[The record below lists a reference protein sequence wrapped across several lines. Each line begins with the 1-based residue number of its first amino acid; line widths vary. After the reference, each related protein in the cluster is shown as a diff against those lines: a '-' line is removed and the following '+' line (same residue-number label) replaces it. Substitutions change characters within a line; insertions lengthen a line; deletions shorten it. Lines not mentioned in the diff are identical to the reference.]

1 MGNAFN
7 ETKAPLLAPRW
18 TRVGY
23 SGKLKDA
30 VINACQS
37 DEHRSDEY
45 QSEEHQP
52 DNQHQQHS
60 MELLETDNDKHE
72 EEEGEKEEVE
82 VTVLL
87 TSNDRQISDDDKY
100 LEMDDE

>member
-7 ETKAPLLAPRW
+7 KMKVPLLAPRW

-23 SGKLKDA
+23 SAKLKDA

-45 QSEEHQP
+45 QSEEHQS

-72 EEEGEKEEVE
+72 EEEGKKEEVE

-87 TSNDRQISDDDKY
+87 TSNDHQISDDDEY

>member
-1 MGNAFN
+1 
-7 ETKAPLLAPRW
+7 
-18 TRVGY
+18 
-23 SGKLKDA
+23 
-30 VINACQS
+30 
-37 DEHRSDEY
+37 
-45 QSEEHQP
+45 
-52 DNQHQQHS
+52 

-87 TSNDRQISDDDKY
+87 TSNDHQISDNDEY